1 MNALNYTLTACLK
14 KADKPYY
21 EIHDAVG
28 PDEYHERVNNNA
40 YTNRMAKFVFDT
52 ALELSEKYPIES
64 ELKERLKDSSKNI
77 LIKEPNASG
86 IIEQFDGCFRAGGR
100 KC

>member
-1 MNALNYTLTACLK
+1 MVIECAKFYRSLLLK

-77 LIKEPNASG
+77 LIKNQTQA
-86 IIEQFDGCFRAGGR
+86 A
-100 KC
+100 